1 MFYRICRLRALN
13 IQLIFVFD
21 GPSRPWKRG
30 KSGGGLIDYRE
41 RDLLKEMLTCFGIP
55 FDEAPGEAEAE
66 CARMQI
72 FGLVDAV
79 WSQNSDCLMFGCT
92 YWIRDDRVSKTGGTS
107 KAKENTEKSKKTA
120 RVVRARDLQEPLSID
135 RSRRLNSLRNAC
147 GWRLRY

>member
-66 CARMQI
+66 CAHADIWLSRRSRVTE
-72 FGLVDAV
+72 FGLSYV
-79 WSQNSDCLMFGCT
+79 WLHLLDP
-92 YWIRDDRVSKTGGTS
+92 R
-107 KAKENTEKSKKTA
+107 
-120 RVVRARDLQEPLSID
+120 
-135 RSRRLNSLRNAC
+135 
-147 GWRLRY
+147 